1 MKPLKY
7 RAFCDPK
14 VYKRTQEVVL
24 PWGSDPLGKVHR
36 FLNLI
41 AFSVPFFKNYTTFGG
56 MFEAPQT
63 TTSEMDLEYFAFN
76 RSCNPVQSP
85 LVIRHFRVYREN
97 NGFVLFKFARNA
109 FKHATFDPIEPHPR
123 SLNCKIQL
131 LPTNIDDPVGS
142 SAQWTLCWVL

>member
-14 VYKRTQEVVL
+14 AYKWTQEVVL
-24 PWGSDPLGKVHR
+24 PWESDPLGKVHR

-41 AFSVPFFKNYTTFGG
+41 TFSVPFFKNYTTLWIKINPLG

-76 RSCNPVQSP
+76 RSCNPVQD
-85 LVIRHFRVYREN
+85 VQREQ
-97 NGFVLFKFARNA
+97 GVRSFKFARNA

-123 SLNCKIQL
+123 SLNYKIQL

>member
-7 RAFCDPK
+7 GAFCDPK

-24 PWGSDPLGKVHR
+24 PSGSDPLGKVHR

-41 AFSVPFFKNYTTFGG
+41 TFSVPFFKNYTTLWIRINPLG

-63 TTSEMDLEYFAFN
+63 ITSEMDLEYFAFN

-97 NGFVLFKFARNA
+97 NGFVLLSLLETLSNMQR
-109 FKHATFDPIEPHPR
+109 IEPHPR

-142 SAQWTLCWVL
+142 SAQ

>member
-7 RAFCDPK
+7 GAFCDPK

-24 PWGSDPLGKVHR
+24 PSGSDPLGKVHR

-41 AFSVPFFKNYTTFGG
+41 TFSVPFFKNYTTFGG

-97 NGFVLFKFARNA
+97 NGFVLLSLLETLSNMQRLTPSSPT
-109 FKHATFDPIEPHPR
+109 HA
-123 SLNCKIQL
+123 
-131 LPTNIDDPVGS
+131 V
-142 SAQWTLCWVL
+142 